1 MLSDK
6 KTEGELRKEKSIAF
20 LKKKE
25 VPYIEHLPMIED
37 SASVKM
43 KGPEVIAKRMVC
55 TLLTIQYA
63 FDIMQ
68 GNGGEEGRNFWFA
81 MLEDYEAL
89 EELTEKRSTY
99 FPAAH
104 QRKNYVP

>member
-37 SASVKM
+37 SASVKI
-43 KGPEVIAKRMVC
+43 KAPEVIAKRMVC

-68 GNGGEEGRNFWFA
+68 GKEEISGLRCWRIMRRLRNSRK
-81 MLEDYEAL
+81 
-89 EELTEKRSTY
+89 KRSTY

>member
-37 SASVKM
+37 SASVKI
-43 KGPEVIAKRMVC
+43 KAPR
-55 TLLTIQYA
+55 
-63 FDIMQ
+63 
-68 GNGGEEGRNFWFA
+68 
-81 MLEDYEAL
+81 
-89 EELTEKRSTY
+89 
-99 FPAAH
+99 
-104 QRKNYVP
+104 